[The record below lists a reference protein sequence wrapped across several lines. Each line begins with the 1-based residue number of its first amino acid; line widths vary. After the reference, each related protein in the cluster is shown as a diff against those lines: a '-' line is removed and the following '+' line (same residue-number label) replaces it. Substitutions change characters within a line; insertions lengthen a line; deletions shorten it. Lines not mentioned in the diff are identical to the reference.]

1 MQQSENLEGHVGG
14 EPTMVELTNI
24 SLVFGR
30 ALSLILEENQG
41 LVVDTTKEMQL
52 NETVKKVIV
61 FKMKDKIHIYKCDED
76 LPEGT
81 PLSLDSNNLENT
93 TE

>member
-1 MQQSENLEGHVGG
+1 MQQSENLEGQVGG
-14 EPTMVELTNI
+14 EPTLEELTNI

-61 FKMKDKIHIYKCDED
+61 FKMKEKIHIYKCYED